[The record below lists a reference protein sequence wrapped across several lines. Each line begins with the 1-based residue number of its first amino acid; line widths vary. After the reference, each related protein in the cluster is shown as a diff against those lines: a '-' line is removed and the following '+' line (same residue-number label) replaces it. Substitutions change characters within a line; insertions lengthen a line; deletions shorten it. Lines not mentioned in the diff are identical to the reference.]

1 LLRASS
7 LYETAP
13 MGLTDQPW
21 FLNQVAEFETS
32 LFPLQLLHRIHHIEN
47 DLGRVRTVVNGPRT
61 VDIDIILYSDTIMRT
76 EELQIPHP
84 RYRERRF
91 VLEPLAELHPT
102 LRDPATGEPIA
113 ALLEAVRAQ
122 SVRRLD
128 ENS

>member
-1 LLRASS
+1 
-7 LYETAP
+7 

-32 LFPLQLLHRIHHIEN
+32 LLPLQLLDRIHEVEKE
-47 DLGRVRTVVNGPRT
+47 LGRVRTVVNGPRT
-61 VDIDIILYSDTIMRT
+61 VDIDIILYGDTIMQSA
-76 EELQIPHP
+76 ELEIPHP

-91 VLEPLAELHPT
+91 VLEPLAELNPA
-102 LRDPATGEPIA
+102 LRDPATGELIT

-122 SVRRLD
+122 NVRRLD

>member
-1 LLRASS
+1 
-7 LYETAP
+7 

-32 LFPLQLLHRIHHIEN
+32 LFPLQLLHRIHRVEK

-61 VDIDIILYSDTIMRT
+61 VDIDIILYGNTIMQT
-76 EELQIPHP
+76 AELEIPHP

-91 VLEPLAELHPT
+91 VLEPLAELSPA
-102 LRDPATGEPIA
+102 LRDPATGESVA
-113 ALLEAVRAQ
+113 VLLDTVRAQ
-122 SVRRLD
+122 TVRRLN

>member
-1 LLRASS
+1 
-7 LYETAP
+7 

-32 LFPLQLLHRIHHIEN
+32 LSPLQLLDRIHAIEAE
-47 DLGRVRTVVNGPRT
+47 LGRMRTVVNGPRT
-61 VDIDIILYSDTIMRT
+61 VDIDIILYGNTILRSA
-76 EELQIPHP
+76 ELEIPHP

-91 VLEPLAELHPT
+91 VLEPLAELSAE
-102 LRDPATGEPIA
+102 LRDPATGESVG
-113 ALLEAVRAQ
+113 ALLHGVRAQ